1 VNLFFIYKK
10 KLFFDE
16 LDTCFF
22 FFFLYLPCGFQI
34 RIWNIVNELV
44 CRDVELGSY
53 FCFKL
58 MSLYLSLNMIQL
70 FKLI

>member
-1 VNLFFIYKK
+1 V
-10 KLFFDE
+10 
-16 LDTCFF
+16 